1 MQYRVASPEFAM
13 SNRTAK
19 FVSAI
24 FASVLAGTCVATLPL
39 GAARAD
45 DCLSAPKDDPPGGSH
60 WYYRI
65 EHGTKRHC
73 WYLRPEGE
81 QQTQT
86 AAPNPSLPA
95 TPAPPKAE
103 GATPRSLADAHAE
116 LPARTSIAPQKNSD
130 APFAT
135 MPTATAT
142 ATANDGFAP
151 AAQPPQS
158 LFASRWPE
166 TSGVG
171 PATGPQPATIELA
184 ANLPPNAV
192 AAPAPVAAAAV
203 PVTAAAVPLA
213 AADTSQSLPP
223 SVPKLLGVMTGAL
236 ALAGITAAIVFK
248 LGGARRPSRRRLRP
262 DQIWERSD
270 DHGIKRSNP
279 PAPDVVPRRAGFP
292 RDLDQPADADLN
304 DASERIAEFI
314 SQLSRRAPT

>member
-1 MQYRVASPEFAM
+1 VQYRVASPEFAM

-24 FASVLAGTCVATLPL
+24 FASVLAGASLATLSP

-45 DCLSAPKDDPPGGSH
+45 DCLTAPKDETPEGSH

-73 WYLRPEGE
+73 WYLRQEGG

-86 AAPNPSLPA
+86 AAPDPSSSARPM
-95 TPAPPKAE
+95 PPKAE

-116 LPARTSIAPQKNSD
+116 LPPRTSIAPEKNSA
-130 APFAT
+130 APFPA
-135 MPTATAT
+135 MPAVTESI
-142 ATANDGFAP
+142 GVPP
-151 AAQPPQS
+151 AALPPQS
-158 LFASRWPE
+158 VFASRWPE

-171 PATGPQPATIELA
+171 AATSPQPVTAELA
-184 ANLPPNAV
+184 ANLPSNAA
-192 AAPAPVAAAAV
+192 AAPAPVV
-203 PVTAAAVPLA
+203 AAAVPLA
-213 AADTSQSLPP
+213 AADTSQGLPP
-223 SVPKLLGVMTGAL
+223 SLPKLLGVMTGAL
-236 ALAGITAAIVFK
+236 ALAGITATVVFK
-248 LGGARRPSRRRLRP
+248 LGGARRPSRRRVRP
-262 DQIWERSD
+262 DDIWERAD
-270 DHGIKRSNP
+270 DDGIRRSNR
-279 PAPDVVPRRAGFP
+279 PAPDVVPRRTGFP